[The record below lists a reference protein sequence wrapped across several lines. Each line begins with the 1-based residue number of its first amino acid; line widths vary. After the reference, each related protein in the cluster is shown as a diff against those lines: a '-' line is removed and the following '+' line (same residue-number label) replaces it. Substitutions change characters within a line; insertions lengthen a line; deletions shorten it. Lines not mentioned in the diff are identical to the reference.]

1 MRVNE
6 GNQSLSSVEGD
17 FSAPS
22 AKAPWRLECRPFSG
36 SDLLPLNSPGRGGLS
51 LRKIGLVAYSLNF
64 PLSRNRVADYKPLYS
79 SLVNPGAF
87 WTPKMLLI
95 EGLWN

>member
-1 MRVNE
+1 MREDATKPIFCN
-6 GNQSLSSVEGD
+6 NKAARPRLLSTRRSE
-17 FSAPS
+17 
-22 AKAPWRLECRPFSG
+22 

-51 LRKIGLVAYSLNF
+51 LQKIGLVAYSLNF
-64 PLSRNRVADYKPLYS
+64 PLSRNRVADYRPLYS

-87 WTPKMLLI
+87 WMPKMLWI